1 MTPSPPCHFPIK
13 YSCKLRGRYID
24 TFPTLD
30 ELAQQLVVGD
40 RGGFLRLLFQRQP
53 SVEASILQA
62 TPAKEPP
69 TKSGTQA
76 KESTTT
82 TFQKPATTTSA
93 DTGQVFSKGNE
104 NES

>member
-82 TFQKPATTTSA
+82 TFQKPSA
-93 DTGQVFSKGNE
+93 DTGNNIIKKTAIS
-104 NES
+104 